1 MLHIEVDPMKTL
13 RRSATA
19 FCLCLFLIPLWL
31 PRSQAQ
37 EESLSPDINKPYKTP
52 DAEKTAARYE
62 REDRDVVENRD
73 KIIAV
78 CELKPGLDA
87 ADIGAGTGL
96 FARPFATKVAPGG
109 KVYAVEISKEFL
121 EHIDKTCNEHGITNV
136 EGVFSTPTSAEL
148 PANSVDVAFICD
160 TYHHFEYPY
169 KMLESIHAALRPG
182 GRLIIV
188 DYKKEKGV
196 SPDWIFGHVRADKK
210 TVIEEAAKAG
220 FAFVDE
226 VEMMK
231 LQYVIRF
238 EKKQDCGHERG
249 RGRGGRQDGGRRE
262 IE

>member
-1 MLHIEVDPMKTL
+1 MKILHRPV
-13 RRSATA
+13 TA
-19 FCLCLFLIPLWL
+19 FCLCLFLMLLWL

-37 EESLSPDINKPYKTP
+37 EESLSPNINKPYKAP
-52 DAEKTAARYE
+52 DAEKTATSYE
-62 REDRDVVENRD
+62 RDDRDVVEHRD

-78 CELKPGLDA
+78 CELKSGLDV

-96 FARPFATKVAPGG
+96 FARPFASKVAPEG
-109 KVYAVEISKEFL
+109 KVYAVEITKEFL
-121 EHIDKTCNEHGITNV
+121 EHIDKTCKERGITNV

-148 PANSVDVAFICD
+148 PANSVDMAFICD
-160 TYHHFEYPY
+160 TYHHFEYPFR
-169 KMLESIHAALRPG
+169 MLESIHAALRPG

-210 TVIEEAAKAG
+210 AVIEEVAKAG

-238 EKKQDCGHERG
+238 EKKQDGA
-249 RGRGGRQDGGRRE
+249 RRE
-262 IE
+262 IQ